1 MNFFRVLCFISLM
14 MMGLFP
20 EPSGSSPSGT
30 STPKL
35 CRRLFSSFSDNSSSK
50 SSGTLR
56 PNENNDSKSTSKN
69 VQQLSTSWEY
79 LR

>member
-1 MNFFRVLCFISLM
+1 
-14 MMGLFP
+14 MGLFP
-20 EPSGSSPSGT
+20 EASSSSPIT

-35 CRRLFSSFSDNSSSK
+35 CRRLFSFSDNSSTK
-50 SSGTLR
+50 SSGTLKS
-56 PNENNDSKSTSKN
+56 NETIDSKSTSKN

>member
-1 MNFFRVLCFISLM
+1 
-14 MMGLFP
+14 MGLCP
-20 EPSGSSPSGT
+20 EASSSSPIT

-35 CRRLFSSFSDNSSSK
+35 CPRGPRLFSFSDSASK
-50 SSGTLR
+50 SGGTVKS
-56 PNENNDSKSTSKN
+56 NDSKKSTSKN